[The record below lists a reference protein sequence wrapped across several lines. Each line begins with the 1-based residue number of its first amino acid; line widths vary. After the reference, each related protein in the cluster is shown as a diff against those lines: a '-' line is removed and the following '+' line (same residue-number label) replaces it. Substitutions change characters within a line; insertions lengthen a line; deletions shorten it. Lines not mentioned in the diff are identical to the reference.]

1 MRMISWMRRKEPQRL
16 TYNVYIR
23 RVLKKFHPDID
34 ITAKSL
40 AIVNSFINDMF
51 NRICADATRIASI
64 EGRKTIKMRDMDN
77 AIKLVM
83 PDGLAKRTVSAGIKA
98 LTKYKESG
106 AGRSRRRR
114 GVVERFCRTL

>member
-1 MRMISWMRRKEPQRL
+1 MRMISWMRRREPRQQ

-23 RVLKKFHPDID
+23 RVLRKLHPDLD

-40 AIVNSFINDMF
+40 AITNSFINDMF

-64 EGRKTIKMRDMDN
+64 EGRKTIKMRDMD
-77 AIKLVM
+77 KSVQLVM
-83 PDGLAKRTVSAGIKA
+83 PDGLAKRTVSAGTKA

-106 AGRSRRRR
+106 AGRRRRR
-114 GVVERFCRTL
+114 GALERFCRTL